1 MKHIS
6 LDRKAIRS
14 LVSRFGPHASPEVVR
29 EILERLDLSDTA
41 DGIIREAMNQATA
54 SASAHVELEQE
65 DEPSANE
72 SSVSLNRQRAAAA
85 LREAIATN
93 KAHASAAAIEAAEE
107 MLGQLKN

>member
-1 MKHIS
+1 MAGRS
-6 LDRKAIRS
+6 RS
-14 LVSRFGPHASPEVVR
+14 LASPEVVR
-29 EILERLDLSDTA
+29 EILERLDLSDSA
-41 DGIIREAMNQATA
+41 DGIIREAMNQAAAYA
-54 SASAHVELEQE
+54 SAPVELEQE

-107 MLGQLKN
+107 MIGQLKN